1 MIKPQ
6 SGAQAGQGRS
16 SRGRIWATRAPN
28 DVEALPKSEGDLL
41 ERFRSAL
48 VEARDL
54 MRRAERAA
62 RRRQWREAA
71 QQLKQSQA
79 ELDRAQYE
87 LIREMRAENL
97 SWPAIGRELGERNWE
112 AVYQRF
118 QRLERRFGQAS
129 SDEQA
134 PERQE

>member
-1 MIKPQ
+1 MC
-6 SGAQAGQGRS
+6 
-16 SRGRIWATRAPN
+16 ATRAPT
-28 DVEALPKSEGDLL
+28 DVMALPRSRGEPL
-41 ERFRSAL
+41 ERFRSA
-48 VEARDL
+48 VAEAREL

-118 QRLERRFGQAS
+118 QRLERRFGQPPPA
-129 SDEQA
+129 DQP
-134 PERQE
+134 PETDG

>member
-1 MIKPQ
+1 VDSNSEARPWKDVLHA
-6 SGAQAGQGRS
+6 STHR
-16 SRGRIWATRAPN
+16 SRGAAQIQ
-28 DVEALPKSEGDLL
+28 GDLL

-48 VEARDL
+48 AEARDL

-71 QQLKQSQA
+71 SQLKQSQA
-79 ELDRAQYE
+79 ALDRAQYE
-87 LIREMRAENL
+87 LIREMRAADL

-118 QRLERRFGQAS
+118 QRLERRFGEHAPA
-129 SDEQA
+129 DEP
-134 PERQE
+134 PE

>member
-1 MIKPQ
+1 M
-6 SGAQAGQGRS
+6 
-16 SRGRIWATRAPN
+16 
-28 DVEALPKSEGDLL
+28 SEGELL

-118 QRLERRFGQAS
+118 QRLERRFGQPPA
-129 SDEQA
+129 E
-134 PERQE
+134 PPGRTY